1 MRTIYIVGYEG
12 KNQVATSGWLW
23 FNGQAD
29 ADEYYL
35 DLKRDLEPQG
45 VAIYRGSLK
54 VADTLDDDGILDFVE
69 SHLETH
75 DYEHAFDE
83 PLSMLEI
90 LDETIEYYT
99 HNPRG
104 ITDGEVCLY
113 LTEDGKKC
121 AVGRCLVEGRIPTTF
136 EGGVPSLVRK
146 YGTFLLKP
154 QYRGYKEAFWTDLQ
168 TLHDRSYYWV
178 VGGLND
184 EGERY
189 VNEIKTNINND
200 YVGYEDIVI
209 N

>member
-29 ADEYYL
+29 ADEYYTE
-35 DLKRDLEPQG
+35 LKLDLEPQG

-104 ITDGEVCLY
+104 ITDEGVCLY

-136 EGGVPSLVRK
+136 EGGINSLVRK
-146 YGTFLLKP
+146 YGTFLLRP
-154 QYRGYKEAFWTDLQ
+154 QYRGHTEAFWADLQ
-168 TLHDRSYYWV
+168 GLHDRAENWCEN
-178 VGGLND
+178 GLT
-184 EGERY
+184 EMGERNVY
-189 VNEIKTNINND
+189 RIKTHINNGF
-200 YVGYEDIVI
+200 VVYEDIVI